1 MFHEILLLISF
12 EYLKIMRLVNIISE
26 CKLAMFNTHFV
37 DRPGPS
43 HKLCFENTW
52 YFSSEY
58 FPQAWAFTQVVFW
71 DVEGEISQIPPQMA
85 GETHTEE
92 KNFTNN

>member
-26 CKLAMFNTHFV
+26 CNLAMFNTHFV

-43 HKLCFENTW
+43 HKLCFEMLK
-52 YFSSEY
+52 EK
-58 FPQAWAFTQVVFW
+58 FPKYHLKWQVRLIPRKKPSLTIKAQILLVIICE
-71 DVEGEISQIPPQMA
+71 DSQI
-85 GETHTEE
+85 
-92 KNFTNN
+92 N